1 MVELNPNSILN
12 DERIA
17 GLLNDAKYSA
27 RRDLLKEV
35 IEIAFIASLH
45 LSEGRKLRFAIAI
58 EHEVVRTT
66 NVHLFDPPIPLE
78 ARYLQ
83 SLSPAF
89 SASEDCF
96 IVEGGSHNGNSL
108 MIVGTA
114 VLPPRAEML
123 PFSHKPMVVSV
134 NGPGRICL
142 QIGEVKVV
150 YDRGVLSHCNKN
162 CIDKLWENIAPDFV
176 GKVSTPYKMSNGLPY
191 GLYGHPSLDVGLWE
205 AHKSDY
211 VNIAEKYCPVLLS
224 EVVAVIV
231 TEIERAEHGGA
242 FMLLPSTVQKDK
254 IFQEYRWYSSIRR
267 ELSEAICKS
276 LSLHSICTLALQGKW
291 IYPEGVLPTVPDDL

>member
-89 SASEDCF
+89 SESEDCF

-114 VLPPRAEML
+114 VLPP
-123 PFSHKPMVVSV
+123 
-134 NGPGRICL
+134 PGRDAS
-142 QIGEVKVV
+142 VF
-150 YDRGVLSHCNKN
+150 S
-162 CIDKLWENIAPDFV
+162 
-176 GKVSTPYKMSNGLPY
+176 
-191 GLYGHPSLDVGLWE
+191 
-205 AHKSDY
+205 
-211 VNIAEKYCPVLLS
+211 
-224 EVVAVIV
+224 
-231 TEIERAEHGGA
+231 
-242 FMLLPSTVQKDK
+242 
-254 IFQEYRWYSSIRR
+254 
-267 ELSEAICKS
+267 
-276 LSLHSICTLALQGKW
+276 
-291 IYPEGVLPTVPDDL
+291 